1 MSEACFT
8 ARATLRT
15 QVRDLINELPLNR
28 NESGQYN
35 HDDITVFIKG
45 VERHFK
51 GLYNPLHP
59 GQGLTH
65 LLAQG
70 QNALTK
76 LKSTDMYDAAS
87 VLKQSARDAAAL
99 ARQSGIDEKPQITTR
114 ADAQDEADRRNY
126 AIQAAI
132 GAKEGAAEA
141 ITNKVGS
148 DITDSVLRN
157 ADGNDNKSVDEY
169 TLYEVLQAAVQGA
182 IRPTMTEI
190 LSQKV
195 AVIIL
200 DRLGTA

>member
-59 GQGLTH
+59 GQGLSQ

-70 QNALTK
+70 PNTLTK
-76 LKSTDMYDAAS
+76 LKSTDMFDAAA
-87 VLKQSARDAAAL
+87 VLKQSAKEAAAL
-99 ARQSGIDEKPQITTR
+99 AKQTGVDEKAQIAT
-114 ADAQDEADRRNY
+114 
-126 AIQAAI
+126 
-132 GAKEGAAEA
+132 
-141 ITNKVGS
+141 
-148 DITDSVLRN
+148 
-157 ADGNDNKSVDEY
+157 
-169 TLYEVLQAAVQGA
+169 
-182 IRPTMTEI
+182 
-190 LSQKV
+190 
-195 AVIIL
+195 
-200 DRLGTA
+200 

>member
-15 QVRDLINELPLNR
+15 QVGDLINELPLNR

-51 GLYNPLHP
+51 GLYNPLQP
-59 GQGLTH
+59 GQGLTQ

-99 ARQSGIDEKPQITTR
+99 ARQSGIARNLKSLRGPTPKTKPTAATTPSKPPSGQKREQPRPSQTKSAQTSPIRSSGTPTATTIKASMSTLSTKSYRPLSR
-114 ADAQDEADRRNY
+114 APFA
-126 AIQAAI
+126 
-132 GAKEGAAEA
+132 
-141 ITNKVGS
+141 
-148 DITDSVLRN
+148 
-157 ADGNDNKSVDEY
+157 
-169 TLYEVLQAAVQGA
+169 
-182 IRPTMTEI
+182 RP
-190 LSQKV
+190 
-195 AVIIL
+195 
-200 DRLGTA
+200 